1 MKPVFSPSELITDPK
16 RTACFSGH
24 RPEKMPFNMND
35 PKNREAYLRLI
46 YSRVDR
52 AYQNGYRTFITG
64 MARGFDILAAFAVIR
79 YEHSFPAKKD
89 ITLIGVS
96 PFRNEIFNLKGR
108 NLINYT
114 SVRDSC
120 DKMIYLCE
128 DYHSSCFHVRN
139 HFMIDHSSLLI
150 SSCIL
155 DSGGTASTLRY
166 AKQKGLM
173 IDNIGIDDLKSIISF
188 NDTSEK

>member
-64 MARGFDILAAFAVIR
+64 MARGFDILAAFAVIKYR
-79 YEHSFPAKKD
+79 NSSSEKNDVILVGA
-89 ITLIGVS
+89 S
-96 PFRNEIFNLKGR
+96 PYRKEINRLFGASRSDYL
-108 NLINYT
+108 
-114 SVRDSC
+114 SVQKEC
-120 DKMIYLCE
+120 DRIIYLSE
-128 DYHSSCFHVRN
+128 DYHNFCFHVRN

-173 IDNIGIDDLKSIISF
+173 IDNIGIDDLKSVISF